1 MFNCNNNK
9 YIETFNKSK
18 KYLKNIFPGQSLMD
32 LKNNINIDYKFNNI
46 EIPIL
51 EYDNTHDINNLDI
64 NYGFMD
70 EIFSNNK
77 CIINFFDSTKSS
89 SDKISLY
96 VSKFAD
102 CGAEILVGVS
112 PIQS

>member
-18 KYLKNIFPGQSLMD
+18 KYFKNIFPGQSLMD
-32 LKNNINIDYKFNNI
+32 LQNNIKIDYKFNNI

-51 EYDNTHDINNLDI
+51 EDDNIYDINNLDI

-77 CIINFFDSTKSS
+77 INYNPKNAS
-89 SDKISLY
+89 
-96 VSKFAD
+96 
-102 CGAEILVGVS
+102 EIYE
-112 PIQS
+112 INK

>member
-18 KYLKNIFPGQSLMD
+18 KYFKNIFPGQSLMD

-51 EYDNTHDINNLDI
+51 EDDNTYDINNLDI

-77 CIINFFDSTKSS
+77 INYNPKNAS
-89 SDKISLY
+89 
-96 VSKFAD
+96 
-102 CGAEILVGVS
+102 EIYE
-112 PIQS
+112 INK